1 MRKLITEMLENGTLQ
16 MLAFAAC
23 AAAMTGCQTRVQI
36 ERDEPTKI
44 LPKQEVREFNGTNII
59 ITTDYFVPPAHYC
72 VTARSPLFAKE
83 SVARFAADVGENGTW
98 SINADGYSRDLS
110 TNAVVMVKEMFAGG
124 AQLATA
130 IGEAYT
136 KIAGGGAQADTALK
150 TSRSILKYFTSKGG
164 DASKASVTV
173 DEASKT
179 LKVDDG
185 TTCISCDEAG
195 NCTDCSLATK

>member
-1 MRKLITEMLENGTLQ
+1 MKKLMMTA
-16 MLAFAAC
+16 LAAI

-44 LPKQEVREFNGTNII
+44 LPKQEVREFNGTNIL

-110 TNAVVMVKEMFAGG
+110 TNAVVMVKDMFAGG
-124 AQLATA
+124 AQLAIA
-130 IGEAYT
+130 IGDAYT
-136 KIAGGGAQADTALK
+136 KIAGGGAQADTALSVAQK
-150 TSRSILKYFTSKGG
+150 VYKFFTSKGG
-164 DASKASVTV
+164 DASKANVTV
-173 DEASKT
+173 DEAAKT

-185 TTCISCDEAG
+185 STCVQCDAAG
-195 NCTDCSLATK
+195 NCTDCTPAK

>member
-1 MRKLITEMLENGTLQ
+1 MKKLMMTA
-16 MLAFAAC
+16 LAAI

-44 LPKQEVREFNGTNII
+44 LPKQEVREFNGTNIL

-124 AQLATA
+124 AQLAIA
-130 IGEAYT
+130 IGDAYT
-136 KIAGGGAQADTALK
+136 KIAGGGAQADTALSVAQK
-150 TSRSILKYFTSKGG
+150 VYKFFTSKGG
-164 DASKASVTV
+164 DASKANVTV
-173 DEASKT
+173 DEATKT

-185 TTCISCDEAG
+185 STCVVCDAEG
-195 NCTDCSLATK
+195 NCTDCSYTP

>member
-1 MRKLITEMLENGTLQ
+1 MKKLMMTA
-16 MLAFAAC
+16 LAAI

-44 LPKQEVREFNGTNII
+44 LPKQEVREFNGTNIL

-124 AQLATA
+124 AQLAIA
-130 IGEAYT
+130 IGDAYT
-136 KIAGGGAQADTALK
+136 KIAGGGAQADTALSVAQK
-150 TSRSILKYFTSKGG
+150 VYKFFTSKGG
-164 DASKASVTV
+164 DASKANVTV
-173 DEASKT
+173 DETAKT

-185 TTCISCDEAG
+185 STCVECDVEG
-195 NCTDCSLATK
+195 NCTDCSYTP

>member
-1 MRKLITEMLENGTLQ
+1 MKKLMMTA
-16 MLAFAAC
+16 LAAI

-44 LPKQEVREFNGTNII
+44 LPKQEVREINGTNIL

-124 AQLATA
+124 AQLAIA
-130 IGEAYT
+130 IGDAYT
-136 KIAGGGAQADTALK
+136 KIAGGGAQADTALSVAQK
-150 TSRSILKYFTSKGG
+150 VYKFFTSKGG
-164 DASKASVTV
+164 DASKATVTV
-173 DEASKT
+173 DEAAKT

-185 TTCISCDEAG
+185 TTCISCDAAG
-195 NCTDCSLATK
+195 NCSDCTVK

>member
-1 MRKLITEMLENGTLQ
+1 MKKLTIIT
-16 MLAFAAC
+16 LAAIAV
-23 AAAMTGCQTRVQI
+23 AMTGCQTRVQI

-44 LPKQEVREFNGTNII
+44 LPKQEVREFNGTNIL

-124 AQLATA
+124 AQLAIA
-130 IGEAYT
+130 IGDAYA
-136 KIAGGGAQADTALK
+136 KIAGGGAQATTVLSSAQK
-150 TSRSILKYFTSKGG
+150 VYEYFVGKGG
-164 DASKASVTV
+164 DASKATVTV
-173 DEASKT
+173 DEAAKT

-185 TTCISCDEAG
+185 STCVECDAEG
-195 NCTDCSLATK
+195 NCTDCSYTP

>member
-1 MRKLITEMLENGTLQ
+1 MKKLMMTA
-16 MLAFAAC
+16 LAAI

-44 LPKQEVREFNGTNII
+44 LPKQEVREFNGTNIL
-59 ITTDYFVPPAHYC
+59 IT
-72 VTARSPLFAKE
+72 E

-124 AQLATA
+124 AQLAIA
-130 IGEAYT
+130 IGDAYT
-136 KIAGGGAQADTALK
+136 KIAGGGAQADTALSVAQK
-150 TSRSILKYFTSKGG
+150 VYKFFTSKGG
-164 DASKASVTV
+164 DASKANVTV
-173 DEASKT
+173 DETAKT

-185 TTCISCDEAG
+185 STCVECDAEG
-195 NCTDCSLATK
+195 NCTDCSYTP

>member
-1 MRKLITEMLENGTLQ
+1 MKKLTMTA
-16 MLAFAAC
+16 LAAI

-44 LPKQEVREFNGTNII
+44 LPKQEVREFNGTNIL

-110 TNAVVMVKEMFAGG
+110 TNAVVVVKEMFAGG
-124 AQLATA
+124 AQLAIA
-130 IGEAYT
+130 IGDAYT
-136 KIAGGGAQADTALK
+136 KIAGGGAQADTALSVAQK
-150 TSRSILKYFTSKGG
+150 VYKFFTSKGG
-164 DASKASVTV
+164 DASKANVTV
-173 DEASKT
+173 DEATKT

-185 TTCISCDEAG
+185 STCVECDAAG
-195 NCTDCSLATK
+195 NCTDCSVK

>member
-1 MRKLITEMLENGTLQ
+1 MKKLMMTA
-16 MLAFAAC
+16 LAAI

-44 LPKQEVREFNGTNII
+44 LPKQEVREFNGTNIL

-72 VTARSPLFAKE
+72 VTARSPLLAKE

-124 AQLATA
+124 AQLAIA
-130 IGEAYT
+130 IGDAYT
-136 KIAGGGAQADTALK
+136 KIAGGGAQADTALSVAQK
-150 TSRSILKYFTSKGG
+150 VYKFFTSKGG
-164 DASKASVTV
+164 DASKATVTV
-173 DEASKT
+173 DEAAKT

-185 TTCISCDEAG
+185 STCVECDAEG
-195 NCTDCSLATK
+195 NCTDCSYTP

>member
-1 MRKLITEMLENGTLQ
+1 MKKLTMIAL
-16 MLAFAAC
+16 AAC

-44 LPKQEVREFNGTNII
+44 LPKQEVREFNGTNIL

-83 SVARFAADVGENGTW
+83 SVARFAADVGDNGTW

-124 AQLATA
+124 ADLAIA

-136 KIAGGGAQADTALK
+136 KIAGGGAQAATVLSSAQK
-150 TSRSILKYFTSKGG
+150 VYEYFVGKGG
-164 DASKASVTV
+164 DASKAKVTA

-179 LKVDDG
+179 LKIDDG
-185 TTCISCDEAG
+185 TTCISCDADG
-195 NCTDCSLATK
+195 NCTDCSPTK

>member
-1 MRKLITEMLENGTLQ
+1 MNKLMMI
-16 MLAFAAC
+16 AIAAC
-23 AAAMTGCQTRVQI
+23 AAVLTGCQTRVQI

-44 LPKQEVREFNGTNII
+44 LSKQEVREFNGTNIL

-124 AQLATA
+124 AQLAIA
-130 IGEAYT
+130 IGDAYT
-136 KIAGGGAQADTALK
+136 KIAGGGAQADTALSVAQK
-150 TSRSILKYFTSKGG
+150 VYKFFTSKGG
-164 DASKASVTV
+164 DASKAKVTV
-173 DEASKT
+173 DEAAKT

-185 TTCISCDEAG
+185 TTCISCDAAG
-195 NCTDCSLATK
+195 NCTTCADPE